1 MDKQDTNLLKVC
13 HVIEVSFLKELLL
26 GDPKLVMTGS
36 EEGINVS
43 YIGDLNGK
51 EGRWSDRTGDHE
63 REELRNSK
71 QHIDNEMSGYAG
83 QGSRKDVYFL
93 LRLN

>member
-26 GDPKLVMTGS
+26 GDPKLMMTGS

-51 EGRWSDRTGDHE
+51 EGRRSDR
-63 REELRNSK
+63 RAS
-71 QHIDNEMSGYAG
+71 
-83 QGSRKDVYFL
+83 
-93 LRLN
+93 